1 MFSRFKIPLI
11 SLALLFGAV
20 ITVYFLEQ
28 PEPPPL
34 EFDSSMGIPVMS
46 PAIPLPAITLLD
58 QNNKPFP
65 TSSLK
70 GSWNL
75 MFFGYINCPDV
86 CPTTLMTM
94 NQVAKK
100 LPQESINYV
109 FVTVDPNRDS
119 AEKLKEFVSYF
130 NPDFIA
136 LTGKKADIDLLS
148 KKLGVIYDYE
158 GDIEAGSY
166 VVNHYAA
173 ILVIDPKGRL
183 RAHILPPHPVDKVV
197 DAVNRIRD
205 YYGN

>member
-1 MFSRFKIPLI
+1 
-11 SLALLFGAV
+11 
-20 ITVYFLEQ
+20 
-28 PEPPPL
+28 
-34 EFDSSMGIPVMS
+34 
-46 PAIPLPAITLLD
+46 
-58 QNNKPFP
+58 
-65 TSSLK
+65 
-70 GSWNL
+70 